1 MYLIVV
7 QSGLTGGVYNTNRIC
22 TPGKV
27 IQMLH
32 GCLVHVGKTSTDLQI
47 FDCELHKNA
56 FGGRVRATVMVIN
69 APEDE

>member
-1 MYLIVV
+1 MD
-7 QSGLTGGVYNTNRIC
+7 RIC
-22 TPGKV
+22 TSEKV
-27 IQMLH
+27 IKMLH
-32 GCLVHVGKTSTDLQI
+32 GHLVHVGKTLTDLQI